1 MLYFVYLFPSSAQ
14 EMLWRHIKWIMKNN
28 VSTWS
33 KFSYQISTLYLK
45 NNIKIIFYFLTFK
58 KNVEPLSLALKR
70 AGVLTPTYLGSTSI
84 MVWRMGLILRWQRC
98 CTSFSTPLQWLLIQ
112 NDQISVAWNYIITQ
126 FDRIRL
132 LIVGQVFI
140 CGSRQIIVPDATANG
155 VKYNALKAVIITHWP
170 MLVWYSC
177 KMWHDLFCQY
187 DISRY

>member
-1 MLYFVYLFPSSAQ
+1 MQIAPPGNSDSLV
-14 EMLWRHIKWIMKNN
+14 E
-28 VSTWS
+28 WS
-33 KFSYQISTLYLK
+33 LCFIDETI
-45 NNIKIIFYFLTFK
+45 NF
-58 KNVEPLSLALKR
+58 
-70 AGVLTPTYLGSTSI
+70 GSTSI

-126 FDRIRL
+126 FDRIRC

-155 VKYNALKAVIITHWP
+155 VEYNALKAVIITHWP
-170 MLVWYSC
+170 MLVWCSC

-187 DISRY
+187 DISRYQIGRAHWMPPCSNSSLARTVTQINN